1 LTISAGGKRVF
12 AHGGPDYKHLWARL
26 VKARA
31 IGEGA
36 PAVAKRGVLV
46 YKTSYFF
53 GLEARAGSAKMDKE
67 FTTISIPTS
76 LYKKVEESIQ
86 GTETS
91 SVASY
96 IVNLLRETLSKA
108 EAKTEVFNSEEEEKV
123 KERLKALGY
132 ID

>member
-1 LTISAGGKRVF
+1 
-12 AHGGPDYKHLWARL
+12 
-26 VKARA
+26 
-31 IGEGA
+31 
-36 PAVAKRGVLV
+36 
-46 YKTSYFF
+46 
-53 GLEARAGSAKMDKE
+53 MDKE

-76 LYKKVEESIQ
+76 LFKKVEESIQ

-96 IVNLLRETLSKA
+96 IVNLLREALSKA
-108 EAKTEVFNSEEEEKV
+108 EAKPEVFNAEEEEKV